1 MRKTKLDPRILKKLK
16 EKTKGK
22 MTEHSIRTA
31 LSTIRRK
38 HPSLTLNASAEVFAK
53 KRNFSVA
60 RYLNEKDR
68 DTLKTVVIE
77 KIKIPSTKARRKK
90 EITKIARYETD
101 DKLLKAHL
109 NEINKTYT
117 YGCYTATFILCRKV
131 LENLLVH
138 HILRKRYP
146 ENTRQHR
153 GKYFD
158 FNRNRILDFNK
169 LLTNL
174 RASSND
180 FGPEKRLVER
190 ICQLADGFKET
201 ANEMTH
207 SLYHIATRK
216 EIDNKNFQHILDLI
230 RTLEK
235 SLATNI
241 TSQV

>member
-1 MRKTKLDPRILKKLK
+1 MRKTKLDSRILKRLR

-22 MTEHSIRTA
+22 MTEHSIRTT
-31 LSTIRRK
+31 LSRIRRK
-38 HPSLTLNASAEVFAK
+38 HPSLTLNAAAEVFAK
-53 KRNFSVA
+53 KRNFSIA

-68 DTLKTVVIE
+68 ETLKTVVIE
-77 KIKIPSTKARRKK
+77 KIKIPSIKARRKK
-90 EITKIARYETD
+90 EIIRIASYETD
-101 DKLLKAHL
+101 DRLLRAHL
-109 NEINKTYT
+109 DEINKTYT

-138 HILRKRYP
+138 HILRKKYP
-146 ENTRQHR
+146 RNTKQHR
-153 GKYFD
+153 DKYFD

-180 FGPEKRLVER
+180 FGPEKKLVER

-207 SLYHIATRK
+207 SLYHIATKK

-230 RTLEK
+230 GRLEK
-235 SLATNI
+235 SLATKT
-241 TSQV
+241 TSEC